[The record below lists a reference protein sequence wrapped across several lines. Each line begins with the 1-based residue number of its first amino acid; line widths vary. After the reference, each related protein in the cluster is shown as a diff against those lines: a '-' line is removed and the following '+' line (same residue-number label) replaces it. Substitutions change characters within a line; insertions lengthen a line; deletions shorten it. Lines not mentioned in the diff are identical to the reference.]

1 MLKLI
6 GRTITI
12 EILIILLDLL
22 SSYINYDTVI
32 VYIIRA
38 MVNENYII

>member
-22 SSYINYDTVI
+22 SSYTNYDTVI

-38 MVNENYII
+38 IVNENYII